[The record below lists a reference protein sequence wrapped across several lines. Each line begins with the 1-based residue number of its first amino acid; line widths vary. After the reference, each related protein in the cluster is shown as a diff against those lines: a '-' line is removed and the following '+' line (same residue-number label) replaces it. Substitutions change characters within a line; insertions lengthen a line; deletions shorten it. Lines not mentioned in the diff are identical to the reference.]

1 MLDDHARVDDGPS
14 PQGDP
19 LTVIGAGTRDRH
31 RPFTAGGSSYGNR
44 PDLAD
49 VRYVWGPE
57 GSDVRRD
64 EDRNGVIRR
73 RDRGSGSGSGEFRAD
88 P

>member
-1 MLDDHARVDDGPS
+1 VAPATSTVRS
-14 PQGDP
+14 PQA
-19 LTVIGAGTRDRH
+19 V
-31 RPFTAGGSSYGNR
+31 SSYGNR

-64 EDRNGVIRR
+64 EDRNALFVAAIARGTEAEADWRISRR
-73 RDRGSGSGSGEFRAD
+73 SLTKDHTTTRNDRAATTTVV
-88 P
+88 